1 MENKYSGLNASG
13 LSHPEI
19 RQGDKWRDGWGDI
32 VTVES
37 YRFNRVTFIRDGYLS
52 PCTLNES
59 RFIKEFNPVGEVMP

>member
-1 MENKYSGLNASG
+1 MKKKNTGLIASG
-13 LSHPEI
+13 LSQPEI

-59 RFIKEFNPVGEVMP
+59 RFIKEFNPVGEVTP

>member
-1 MENKYSGLNASG
+1 MEKKLTGSTASG
-13 LSHPEI
+13 FARTVI
-19 RQGDKWRDGWGDI
+19 RKGDKWKDKRGCL
-32 VTVES
+32 VTVEN